1 MSGVVNCLE
10 DENSVMAIE
19 KNINK
24 KKEKLVNGQRRQER
38 TGSSYGQEICP
49 VAKKCGGC
57 QFQGLSYE
65 KQLEKKYML
74 VKQCVGDVRVLRPI
88 GMEQPRHYR
97 NKVHAAFGRDRKGNV
112 ISGVYESGTHRIV
125 PVESCM
131 IEDARADAIIA
142 TIRGLLKTF
151 KIKTYDEDTGFGLL
165 RHVMVR
171 TAHATGEIL
180 VVLVLASPILPAK
193 NNFVKALRA
202 AHPQITSIVLNVN
215 DRKTSMVLGERN
227 ILLYGKGYIED
238 ELCGN
243 RYRIS
248 PNSFYQVNAIQTKV
262 LYEKAMEYAGLTGN
276 ETVIDAYCGIGTIGM
291 TAAAHA
297 RQVIGV
303 ELNPSAVKDAI
314 ANARRND
321 CKNIVFYNEDA
332 GDYMRK
338 LAAVPPGERVKVDVV
353 FMDPPRSGSSEA
365 FMDAVALLAPA
376 RVVYISCDPHTLG
389 RDLDYLRSHGYRPVE
404 CQPVDMFPYTDDIEN
419 VVFLE
424 RSGACGRKYE
434 KSAGKPEMQKQR
446 RKSGTER
453 PGAQGNAHGDGRKK
467 AETWMKIER
476 TGKRNESERKSG
488 TVKSGDRRSQKEL
501 RQVRAAAGGGRP
513 KASKPQSGKRA
524 H

>member
-1 MSGVVNCLE
+1 
-10 DENSVMAIE
+10 MAIE
-19 KNINK
+19 KNVNR
-24 KKEKLVNGQRRQER
+24 KKEERVSGQRRPER
-38 TGSSYGQEICP
+38 IDSTHGQELCP

-65 KQLEKKYML
+65 KQLEKKHLL
-74 VKQCVGDVRVLRPI
+74 VKQCVGDVRVSRPI
-88 GMEQPRHYR
+88 GMDEPRHYR

-131 IEDARADAIIA
+131 IEDVQADAIIA
-142 TIRGLLKTF
+142 TVRGLLKTF
-151 KIKTYDEDTGFGLL
+151 KIKTYDEDTGYGLL

-193 NNFVKALRA
+193 NNFVKALRE
-202 AHPQITSIVLNVN
+202 AHPQITSIVINVN

-248 PNSFYQVNAIQTKV
+248 PNSFYQVNALQTKV
-262 LYEKAMEYAGLTGN
+262 LYDKAMEYAGLTGK

-297 RQVIGV
+297 KQVIGV

-332 GDYMRK
+332 GEYMRK
-338 LAAVPPGERVKVDVV
+338 LAAAPPEERVKVDVV
-353 FMDPPRSGSSEA
+353 FMDPPRNGSSET
-365 FMDAVALLAPA
+365 FLDAVTLLSPR

-389 RDLDYLRSHGYRPVE
+389 RDLDYMRSHGYRPVE

-419 VVFLE
+419 VVLLE
-424 RSGACGRKYE
+424 RSGVYGRKHE
-434 KSAGKPEMQKQR
+434 ENTGKSGARKPRREDGAGNPGRQRPRWENGAGKSGEQKQRREDGAGNSGRQKQR
-446 RKSGTER
+446 RKSGMER
-453 PGAQGNAHGDGRKK
+453 PGAQGSAHGDGRKK
-467 AETWMKIER
+467 AEAWMKIER
-476 TGKRNESERKSG
+476 TGKRK
-488 TVKSGDRRSQKEL
+488 
-501 RQVRAAAGGGRP
+501 
-513 KASKPQSGKRA
+513 
-524 H
+524 

>member
-1 MSGVVNCLE
+1 M
-10 DENSVMAIE
+10 ENE
-19 KNINK
+19 KNAK
-24 KKEKLVNGQRRQER
+24 QG
-38 TGSSYGQEICP
+38 ICP

-57 QFQGLSYE
+57 QLQGIPYE
-65 KQLEKKYML
+65 KQLEKKRML
-74 VKQCVGDVRVLRPI
+74 VKQCVGEVRVLPPI
-88 GMEQPRHYR
+88 GMDEPLHYR

-125 PVESCM
+125 PVDSCM
-131 IEDARADAIIA
+131 IEDQRADAIIA
-142 TIRGLLKTF
+142 TIRGLLKSF
-151 KIKTYDEDTGFGLL
+151 RIKTYDEDSGYGLL

-171 TAHATGEIL
+171 TARATGQIL

-202 AHPQITSIVLNVN
+202 VHPEITSIVLNVN
-215 DRKTSMVLGERN
+215 DRHTSMVLGERN

-248 PNSFYQVNAIQTKV
+248 PNSFYQVNAVQTKI
-262 LYEKAMEYAGLTGN
+262 LYEKAIAYAQLTGN

-297 RQVIGV
+297 KQVIGV

-314 ANARRND
+314 ANAKRNA
-321 CKNIVFYNEDA
+321 CKNITFYNEDA

-338 LAAVPPGERVKVDVV
+338 LAAAPAGERVKVDVV
-353 FMDPPRSGSSEA
+353 FMDPPRSGSTET
-365 FMDAVALLAPA
+365 FMDAVALLAPE

-389 RDLDYLRSHGYRPVE
+389 QDLDYMRKQGYRPRE

-419 VVFLE
+419 VVLLE
-424 RSGACGRKYE
+424 KCGRHEQKRESSAKKTGKRPGIERAE
-434 KSAGKPEMQKQR
+434 KSHESK
-446 RKSGTER
+446 RKSGV
-453 PGAQGNAHGDGRKK
+453 AQSGNRGH
-467 AETWMKIER
+467 
-476 TGKRNESERKSG
+476 
-488 TVKSGDRRSQKEL
+488 QKEL
-501 RQVRAAAGGGRP
+501 RKIRSATGGGRP
-513 KASKPQSGKRA
+513 KTAKPRSGKGS

>member
-1 MSGVVNCLE
+1 MDNEQKV
-10 DENSVMAIE
+10 
-19 KNINK
+19 
-24 KKEKLVNGQRRQER
+24 
-38 TGSSYGQEICP
+38 CP

-57 QFQGLSYE
+57 QLQGVPYK
-65 KQLEKKYML
+65 KQLEKKRQL
-74 VKQCVGDVRVLRPI
+74 VKQCMGDVRVLAPI
-88 GMEQPRHYR
+88 GMEEPEHYR

-112 ISGVYESGTHRIV
+112 ISGVYESGTHHIV
-125 PVESCM
+125 PVDRCM
-131 IEDARADAIIA
+131 IEDEQADAIIA
-142 TIRGLLKTF
+142 TIRGLLKSF
-151 KIKTYDEDTGFGLL
+151 RIKTYDEDSGYGLL

-202 AHPQITSIVLNVN
+202 AHPEITSIVINVN
-215 DRKTSMVLGERN
+215 DRHTSMVLGERN

-248 PNSFYQVNAIQTKV
+248 PNSFYQVNAVQTKV
-262 LYEKAMEYAGLTGN
+262 LYEKAVEYAHLTGK

-297 RQVIGV
+297 KQVIGV

-321 CKNIVFYNEDA
+321 CKNISFYNEDA
-332 GDYMRK
+332 GVYMRK
-338 LAAVPPGERVKVDVV
+338 LAAAPAGERVPVDVV
-353 FMDPPRSGSSEA
+353 FMDPPRSGSSET
-365 FMDAVALLAPA
+365 FLEAVTLLSPK

-389 RDLDYLRSHGYRPVE
+389 RDLDYMRKHGYRPVE

-419 VVFLE
+419 VVLLE
-424 RSGACGRKYE
+424 RTRQGHES
-434 KSAGKPEMQKQR
+434 QR
-446 RKSGTER
+446 
-453 PGAQGNAHGDGRKK
+453 Q
-467 AETWMKIER
+467 
-476 TGKRNESERKSG
+476 SG
-488 TVKSGDRRSQKEL
+488 TVKPGNYTYSKEVRKVRTAASGR
-501 RQVRAAAGGGRP
+501 GP
-513 KASKPQSGKRA
+513 KTSKPQSGKRS